1 MPETDPLAMRH
12 GALVSNIWA
21 QIGEAR
27 KLAARPL
34 SQGAAA
40 IQLRRMRHLKTLIR
54 KAHRLEMQR
63 QEFSTPAIDGWF
75 MPLEDTLNRAEV
87 FFEQVVANRKLATA
101 IVS

>member
-1 MPETDPLAMRH
+1 MPETDPLALRH
-12 GALVSNIWA
+12 GVLVASMWA

-40 IQLRRMRHLKTLIR
+40 IQVRRMRHLKTLIR

-101 IVS
+101 MVS